1 MPDPSRSKRTATRV
15 GIAYFVAMA
24 VAVTFPGII
33 PFNTIRPFV
42 FGVPFV
48 FAWYLFW
55 IVGAVLVFAFL
66 YRVFEQ

>member
-15 GIAYFVAMA
+15 G
-24 VAVTFPGII
+24 
-33 PFNTIRPFV
+33 NTIRPFV

-55 IVGAVLVFAFL
+55 IVGAVLVFVFL